1 MPVMYR
7 PPQIDVLY
15 PKTTFVPEMEH
26 PSGLGDPGGTD
37 AAATGTVDKSSR
49 SLIED
54 DGRRTVVVSFG
65 NSIEELTERL
75 DGEGIRLSS
84 PRVIFVGPSPPKDA
98 GDAGGG
104 VKTLKGPCYISE
116 LYVELSSHLDN
127 GGPAGV
133 RIVVD
138 NLAGILEF
146 SEHRVIEKFVRAL
159 VRQARE
165 SGNSQVVFLMDKD
178 GDKALKGQLAEW
190 LKE

>member
-1 MPVMYR
+1 MV
-7 PPQIDVLY
+7 
-15 PKTTFVPEMEH
+15 
-26 PSGLGDPGGTD
+26 S
-37 AAATGTVDKSSR
+37 AA
-49 SLIED
+49 LIED

-65 NSIEELTERL
+65 NSIGELTERL
-75 DGEGIRLSS
+75 DGEGIRLNS
-84 PRVIFVGPSPPKDA
+84 PHIIFVGPSRPKDA
-98 GDAGGG
+98 DDAGGG

-127 GGPAGV
+127 GGPEGV

-138 NLAGILEF
+138 NLAGILKF
-146 SEHRVIEKFVRAL
+146 SEHGVIEKFVRAL

-165 SGNSQVVFLMDKD
+165 SGNSQVMFLMDKD